1 VARFEESQGPSQID
15 RLNRRRQV
23 TISANVRPGHS
34 QQEALAALDREIQA
48 MKIDPV
54 YTHGTVGTSKEMG
67 KAALNFLIA
76 FMLSIIFMYLVLAA
90 QFESWLH
97 PVTIL
102 LALPLTLPFAL
113 LSLIVFGQ
121 SLNIYTALGL
131 LVLFGVV
138 KKNAILQIDH
148 TIALRAGACP
158 AMRRSSRPTGTGCAR
173 S

>member
-1 VARFEESQGPSQID
+1 
-15 RLNRRRQV
+15 
-23 TISANVRPGHS
+23 
-34 QQEALAALDREIQA
+34 
-48 MKIDPV
+48 
-54 YTHGTVGTSKEMG
+54 
-67 KAALNFLIA
+67 
-76 FMLSIIFMYLVLAA
+76 MYLVLAA

-113 LSLIVFGQ
+113 LSLLAFGQ
-121 SLNIYTALGL
+121 ALNIYSALGL

-148 TIALRAGACP
+148 TNHAARPGHAARS
-158 AMRRSSRPTGTGCAR
+158 RRSSRPTATGCGR